1 MANGLAVKDRLVTVF
16 GGSGFVGR
24 HVVRELANRGWRV
37 RVACRRPDLAFFLQP
52 LGRVGQV
59 VAVQANVRVR
69 RFGRRR
75 APGRGRRRQS
85 RRRAGGGRTPELR
98 GGARFRGAAAIG
110 KAATAAGISNV
121 VHVSAIGASAE
132 SDAAYARTKARG
144 EAAIRE
150 AAPDTI
156 VFRPSIVFGPE
167 DGFFNRFAAMARIM
181 PVLPLIGADTKF
193 QPVFVGDVA
202 TAIADALD
210 GKAKAGATYE
220 LGGPE
225 VATFRDLVAYIC
237 DLTGRKRL
245 LAPLPFGAGRLMAFA
260 TEIASKASLGLFPA
274 MLTTTRDQVEMLR
287 TDNVVSEAARAE
299 GRTLEGA
306 GHRSRNPSAPSRR
319 PICGAIARPAS
330 TIRASSPDRL
340 DQPCAR
346 SEGGG
351 TRVRQRRHRLRRQD
365 LVHARH
371 EGDAEQRRQ
380 QVDDRHGDEGRDEQ
394 ACKKQRHRVTAA
406 EFAHFFQSERNR
418 SAASSKY
425 SRPNR

>member
-1 MANGLAVKDRLVTVF
+1 MTDGLAIKDRLVTVF
-16 GGSGFVGR
+16 GGSGFIGR

-59 VAVQANVRVR
+59 AAIQANVRVADSVVAAVQ
-69 RFGRRR
+69 G
-75 APGRGRRRQS
+75 ADAVINLTGILAEGGRQS
-85 RRRAGGGRTPELR
+85 FEAVHGFGAGV
-98 GGARFRGAAAIG
+98 IG
-110 KAATAAGISNV
+110 KAATAAGIRSV
-121 VHVSAIGASAE
+121 VHVSAIGADAE
-132 SDAAYARTKARG
+132 SNAGYARSKARG

-156 VFRPSIVFGPE
+156 IFRPSIVFGPE

-181 PVLPLIGADTKF
+181 PVLPLIGAETKF

-245 LAPLPFGAGRLMAFA
+245 LAPLPFGAGRAMALA

-287 TDNVVSEAARAE
+287 TDNVVSDAAKAE
-299 GRTLEGA
+299 GRTLDAFGI
-306 GHRSRNPSAPSRR
+306 APESFR
-319 PICGAIARPAS
+319 AIAPTYLWRY
-330 TIRASSPDRL
+330 RATGQYD
-340 DQPCAR
+340 
-346 SEGGG
+346 
-351 TRVRQRRHRLRRQD
+351 
-365 LVHARH
+365 
-371 EGDAEQRRQ
+371 
-380 QVDDRHGDEGRDEQ
+380 
-394 ACKKQRHRVTAA
+394 
-406 EFAHFFQSERNR
+406 
-418 SAASSKY
+418 
-425 SRPNR
+425 SRKLA